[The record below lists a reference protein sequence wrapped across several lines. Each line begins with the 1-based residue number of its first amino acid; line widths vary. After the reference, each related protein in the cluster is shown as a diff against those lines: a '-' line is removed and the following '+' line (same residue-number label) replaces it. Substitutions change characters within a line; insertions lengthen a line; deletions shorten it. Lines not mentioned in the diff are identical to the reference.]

1 MGTLSETVMKSQ
13 TFWCVALGSL
23 LAGAAWAAEPAP
35 RKPALPPGHP
45 QIPAQNQP
53 APGNLPPGHPDIS
66 GPRQPALPPGHP
78 SVDGSAKPKG
88 PAATHGTL
96 FVRAYQGTKG
106 GPAIGA
112 EPVAV
117 ELHHQGEVIQRLQG
131 TLDRNGTVVFE
142 KIPLAKKF
150 QPVVQVLHAGV
161 RYQAVGD
168 VMDGYHAGQQID
180 LPLYEATETE
190 PVWTVYMRH
199 VIIEATA
206 EGARVT
212 EVVALENPGDRS
224 WVGAARPDGKRQTV
238 AFDVSAGADRFQF
251 GAGGEESVKIEN
263 GKLINTL
270 PLMPGVSQVQ
280 FSYVVPA
287 LADGKV
293 RVKFVAPKAVKSMM
307 VFVSGGG
314 PELKADGLEASGVH
328 DMGEHGKAQVFG
340 GNNLIEGQPAVIT
353 LAPLP
358 PPGDKQKVRSD
369 AGTPDAAPT
378 AVAKAVAGV
387 GGGMGLAIGVAYVL
401 LKPPASAR
409 PA

>member
-1 MGTLSETVMKSQ
+1 MKVQTL
-13 TFWCVALGSL
+13 WCVALSGM
-23 LAGAAWAAEPAP
+23 LAGAAWGAEPAP
-35 RKPALPPGHP
+35 RKPAALPPGHP
-45 QIPAQNQP
+45 QIPSQGPA
-53 APGNLPPGHPDIS
+53 APGNLPPGHPEIP
-66 GPRQPALPPGHP
+66 GARQPGLPPGHP

-96 FVRAYQGTKG
+96 LVRAYQGTKD
-106 GPAIGA
+106 GPAIGS

-131 TLDRNGTVVFE
+131 TLDKNGTVVFE

-150 QPVVQVLHAGV
+150 QPVVKVLHAGV
-161 RYQAVGD
+161 QYQAVGD

-190 PVWTVYMRH
+190 PAWSVYMRH
-199 VIIEATA
+199 IIIEPTA

-224 WVGAARPDGKRQTV
+224 WLGAARPDGKRQTV
-238 AFDVSAGADRFQF
+238 SLAVSAGADEFRF

-263 GKLINTL
+263 GRLVNTL

-280 FSYVVPA
+280 YSYLVPA
-287 LADGKV
+287 AADGKV
-293 RVKFVAPKAVKSMM
+293 RVKIVAPKAVKSMM
-307 VFVSGGG
+307 VFVTGDGSGVT
-314 PELKADGLEASGVH
+314 ADGLEASGVH
-328 DMGEHGKAQVFG
+328 DMGENGKAQVFG
-340 GNNLIEGQPAVIT
+340 GNNLIEGQPAVVT

-358 PPGDKQKVRSD
+358 QSRDKQKVRAD
-369 AGTPDAAPT
+369 AGDGDGATT

-387 GGGMGLAIGVAYVL
+387 GGGLGLAVGVAYVL
-401 LKPPASAR
+401 LKPPARAR
-409 PA
+409 MA